1 MKFIYFT
8 LHCTNT
14 DLFICFISFFIL
26 VFYQCLDT
34 VLFRKWCAPPSFI
47 SFLDILN
54 MDKLYARVC
63 GKKFFYLWNAL
74 KAVIIRYY
82 YFISIFL
89 IARMLIDD
97 EGDKVRWT
105 PIIEPL
111 LNFFNYN
118 YFKSLDQL
126 IWINTAFLS
135 TRLS

>member
-1 MKFIYFT
+1 
-8 LHCTNT
+8 
-14 DLFICFISFFIL
+14 
-26 VFYQCLDT
+26 
-34 VLFRKWCAPPSFI
+34 
-47 SFLDILN
+47 